1 MKKTLLFLL
10 LAVASGPAA
19 FAQAAPGGSQSSKDY
34 TGGAIAE
41 SGNTGFGIK
50 GGYNFNTLRGDDVS
64 GIERESRN
72 DFHAGVYGQ
81 FGFNDFSSL
90 QAELLYSRQG
100 FEANTGFA
108 AGGTAT
114 TARQR
119 YRMDYLQ
126 LPIMYVGNFTENLSF
141 HVGPQVSLLTNIRR
155 DENTLDID
163 ANGFNSLDYGAVGG
177 LEARVGPARLGARYN
192 LSLGKIFEDGNSQT
206 NTINPA
212 FSDSKIY
219 NSLVQVYVGIGF
231 TQ

>member
-19 FAQAAPGGSQSSKDY
+19 FAQAAPGGAQSSKDY
-34 TGGAIAE
+34 TGGAVAE
-41 SGNTGFGIK
+41 SGNTGFGVK
-50 GGYNFNTLRGDDVS
+50 GGYNLNGLRGDDVR
-64 GIERESRN
+64 GIERNSRN

-81 FGFNDFSSL
+81 FGFDDFSSV

-100 FEANTGFA
+100 FEANTGIA
-108 AGGTAT
+108 ST
-114 TARQR
+114 TQQK
-119 YRMDYLQ
+119 YRMDYLM
-126 LPIMYVGNFTENLSF
+126 LPVMYVGNFTENLSF

-155 DENTLDID
+155 GDDNLDINS
-163 ANGFNSLDYGAVGG
+163 NGFNSLDFGGVGG
-177 LEARVGPARLGARYN
+177 LEARVGPARIGARYN

-206 NTINPA
+206 GTINPA

-219 NSLVQVYVGIGF
+219 NNLFQLYVGIGF